1 MDREALELEKLK
13 KEIANLDA
21 ELRFKRHAT
30 WRWTI
35 TAISIVAGIV
45 LTVFQ
50 IGGTLKE
57 IEKKETQLKLEAQA
71 RTEESKA
78 RAQEILIRS
87 QQIFISEVL
96 ERIVGIRSM
105 RCRPGMKNGKKCGD
119 IDGFTISEYE
129 MYPLVAQEAVF
140 LTAISLM
147 DEFET
152 LCGPS
157 LSVLEKHAERNKN
170 LKGILERSECYKKQ
184 RSK

>member
-21 ELRFKRHAT
+21 ELRAKRHAT

-45 LTVFQ
+45 LTVLQ
-50 IGGTLKE
+50 IRDTLKE
-57 IEKKETQLKLEAQA
+57 IEKKETQLILEVQA

-78 RAQEILIRS
+78 RAQEFLIRS
-87 QQIFISEVL
+87 QQIFLSEVL
-96 ERIVGIRSM
+96 ERIVGIRRIRCQPSM
-105 RCRPGMKNGKKCGD
+105 EHGKDCG
-119 IDGFTISEYE
+119 IDAYTISEYE
-129 MYPLVAQEAVF
+129 MYPKEAQDAAF

-147 DEFET
+147 DEFST

-157 LSVLEKHAERNKN
+157 LAVLEQHAEKNKMMRD
-170 LKGILERSECYKKQ
+170 LLQDSKCY
-184 RSK
+184 R